1 MNRSR
6 AIQAASLIAVIG
18 NAVLAAMKITAGILT
33 GSMAVLGDGI
43 DSSSDILA
51 SLITLTA
58 ARVIDR
64 PPDMNH
70 PYGHGKAEAVAS
82 TLLAFIIF
90 FIGGQLAIVSVQRFI
105 TGEPVEIMTLPA
117 VIVTVV
123 SIIGKIFLALVQT
136 RTGRRHESSMLIAN
150 GRNMQN
156 DVLLSLGVLGGLAGT
171 WFLGMPVIDTI
182 LGCAIG
188 LWVMKTAVEIF
199 IESNRELMD
208 GIKETDIYRTIFEAV
223 RQTEGAHN
231 PHRTRVRRM
240 SQHYLIDLDIEV
252 DGTLTVEEGH
262 RIAQETERAIR
273 QCLPSVYDIVV
284 HVEPLGNDERRER
297 FGVSEDHIDQC

>member
-1 MNRSR
+1 MDRTR
-6 AIQAASLIAVIG
+6 AIQAASLVAVIG
-18 NAVLAAMKITAGILT
+18 NGILAAMKITTGILT
-33 GSMAVLGDGI
+33 GSMAVLGDGL

-58 ARVIDR
+58 ARVMVL

-70 PYGHGKAEAVAS
+70 PYGHGRAEAVAS

-90 FIGGQLAIVSVQRFI
+90 FIGGQLAIVSIQRFI
-105 TGEPVEIMTLPA
+105 SGEPVEIMTLPA
-117 VIVTVV
+117 VIITIV
-123 SIIGKIFLALVQT
+123 SIVGKILLALVQT
-136 RTGRRHESSMLIAN
+136 RTGRRYESSMLIAN

-171 WFLGMPVIDTI
+171 YFLRLPVIDTI
-182 LGCAIG
+182 LGCGIG

-208 GIKETDIYRTIFEAV
+208 GIKETDVYRTVFEAV
-223 RQTEGAHN
+223 RKTEGAHN

-240 SQHYLIDLDIEV
+240 SHYYIIDLDIEV
-252 DGTLTVEEGH
+252 DGSLTVEEGH
-262 RIAQETERAIR
+262 EIARATEKAIR
-273 QCLPSVYDIVV
+273 EHLPSVYDIVI
-284 HVEPLGNDERRER
+284 HVEPLGNVEGRER
-297 FGVSEDHIDQC
+297 FGVTEDQIDHR